1 MSGGQPE
8 HCRACSENQNLQS
21 DLQSE
26 NHHTGSMKGLKAHEE
41 LQEVYG
47 KAAQTVGT
55 EGRMVMSESDEKI
68 NRNSY
73 SGD

>member
-1 MSGGQPE
+1 
-8 HCRACSENQNLQS
+8 
-21 DLQSE
+21 
-26 NHHTGSMKGLKAHEE
+26 MKGLKAHEE

-73 SGD
+73 GGD